1 MLTLKNLKDLI
12 QEKDRKFGMTT
23 PGTVHLAT
31 GVGSM
36 DWEDAC
42 PLIYKHLEYLDIPI
56 YLYTL

>member
-1 MLTLKNLKDLI
+1 MLTLKNLKDFI
-12 QEKDRKFGMTT
+12 QEKKIESLAW
-23 PGTVHLAT
+23 PHLAT